1 MKSILF
7 QKRVLITGVC
17 GTIGKELLRQI
28 ILMDPAQIIAI
39 DNNETELYLM
49 AEQYSGD
56 HFIEFFFSDIRN
68 ANSLFHHMHGID
80 IVFHAAALKHV
91 IICERSPRD
100 AIQTNILGVKNII
113 DSAIQE
119 NVNQVIFTSSDKA
132 VNPTNVMGTS
142 KLMGERLFTAA
153 NAFRSTHGPIF
164 ASTRFGNVL
173 GSRGSVIPLFKKQIA
188 KGGPVTITD
197 PEMTRFIMT
206 KEEAVRM
213 ILDSVSLIRGGEVV
227 VTKMPTIKI
236 KDLAWVMV
244 EELAP
249 KYNFRPEEIEMK
261 VIGPRQGEKFY
272 EELMNDEE
280 IRRAVELT
288 GYFIIL
294 PAILPIREK
303 INYEYPGTISLK
315 VTKPYNSSNQEPLT
329 REELRRLFQKD
340 NLF

>member
-7 QKRVLITGVC
+7 QKRILITGVC
-17 GTIGKELLRQI
+17 GTIGKELLKQTI
-28 ILMDPAQIIAI
+28 VMEPAQIIAL

-49 AEQYSGD
+49 AEEYSGN
-56 HFIEFFFSDIRN
+56 HYIEFFFTDIRN
-68 ANSLFHHMHGID
+68 AESLFHHMHGID
-80 IVFHAAALKHV
+80 VVFHAAALKHV
-91 IICERSPRD
+91 IVCERAPRD
-100 AIQTNILGVKNII
+100 AILTNILGIQNII
-113 DSAIQE
+113 DTAIQK
-119 NVNQVIFTSSDKA
+119 NVGRVIFTSSDKA

-153 NAFRSTHGPIF
+153 NALRPTQGPIF

-206 KEEAVRM
+206 KQEAVGM
-213 ILDSVSLIRGGEVV
+213 VLDSVSLIRGGEVV

-236 KDLAWVMV
+236 KDLAQVMV

-249 KYNFRPEEIEMK
+249 QFNFRPSDIEIK

-272 EELMNDEE
+272 EELMNEEE

-288 GYFIIL
+288 NCFIII
-294 PAILPIREK
+294 PAFLPIRGDMA
-303 INYEYPGTISLK
+303 YEYQNTVSLK
-315 VTKPYNSSNQEPLT
+315 VSTPYNSSNQKPLNC
-329 REELRRLFQKD
+329 EELRQYFQK
-340 NLF
+340 NELI